1 MTQFCKG
8 RFRATLYTAVISFA
22 LMTTL
27 ALAQT
32 DRPSPTNRER
42 GVTAGR
48 VIDSRGA
55 GGGHRASDLRE
66 QQTVRVQLLQAVEA
80 AESREPGRAIEAGF
94 ESGRGGHYEIKV
106 LGADGTIIMH
116 FVDANSGQVTRTER
130 QQMEGFFTRL
140 KLTDMQNART
150 TLRQAIVIAEQRVG
164 GRAAEAEVERDGD
177 AVSYRVT
184 VTNNDRLQEI
194 KVSAAGQVTSLR

>member
-1 MTQFCKG
+1 M
-8 RFRATLYTAVISFA
+8 LYTAVSPFA

-66 QQTVRVQLLQAVEA
+66 QQTVRVPLLEAVEA
-80 AESREPGRAIEAGF
+80 AESRESGRAIEAGF
-94 ESGRGGHYEIKV
+94 EIGGGGYYEIKV
-106 LGADGTIIMH
+106 LGADGMIMRH
-116 FVDANSGQVTRTER
+116 FVDANSGQVTRTDR
-130 QQMEGFFTRL
+130 QQMEEFFTRL
-140 KLTDMQNART
+140 RLIDMQNART

-177 AVSYRVT
+177 TVSYRVT

-194 KVSAAGQVTSLR
+194 KVSADGQVTSLR